1 MRLVFWP
8 ESASGYRKTEYTMS
22 PASKET
28 TFPSP
33 SSSPLL
39 YGLFFQL
46 YKGIKEKAHQN
57 PNEKSHFHLRLR
69 EIHLENHSMYP
80 PFAILTSAHGWW
92 AKIWKS
98 MLFQTQ
104 RCWRSRE
111 DWFFIQNM
119 LIYQFSKYIIQS
131 CLLTYYNEYPSFCTI
146 LIIWKRKRRN
156 RF

>member
-1 MRLVFWP
+1 
-8 ESASGYRKTEYTMS
+8 MS

-69 EIHLENHSMYP
+69 EIHLENHSIYS
-80 PFAILTSAHGWW
+80 PFAILTSAHGELRYENQCFFRRK
-92 AKIWKS
+92 KIEWFRPRGVEGIEKIVFF
-98 MLFQTQ
+98 LFKI
-104 RCWRSRE
+104 C
-111 DWFFIQNM
+111 
-119 LIYQFSKYIIQS
+119 
-131 CLLTYYNEYPSFCTI
+131 
-146 LIIWKRKRRN
+146 
-156 RF
+156 